1 MSLPS
6 EIVDVFY
13 VKYCNNTACFSS
25 YGNILSE
32 VTLPKAE
39 QTIHR
44 VRFCHARYFIPSDIN
59 TQ

>member
-1 MSLPS
+1 MSSPS

-13 VKYCNNTACFSS
+13 AKCCNDTACFSS

-32 VTLPKAE
+32 VTLPKLE

-44 VRFCHARYFIPSDIN
+44 L
-59 TQ
+59 